1 MVDACINVFDDNG
14 YKGCKTLLSVEPEY
28 LAGYCN
34 ALTDKGYEVF
44 VVDVAERVAWLLPS
58 SVL

>member
-44 VVDVAERVAWLLPS
+44 VVDVAERVA
-58 SVL
+58 

>member
-1 MVDACINVFDDNG
+1 MIDCTVNVFDDNG
-14 YKGCKTLLSVEPEY
+14 YKGCKSLFGIDPEY

-44 VVDVAERVAWLLPS
+44 VVDVEASVA
-58 SVL
+58 

>member
-1 MVDACINVFDDNG
+1 MTKHLIRECKVNVFDDNG
-14 YKGCKTLLSVEPEY
+14 YKGGKLLFNITCEY

-44 VVDVAERVAWLLPS
+44 VVDLDASVA
-58 SVL
+58 